1 MMETYPYLLLD
12 KTKCIQNIERM
23 VLKAKKHNLKL
34 RPHFKT
40 HQSREI
46 GEWYKEFGLNACT
59 VSSFQMAKYFESA
72 GWDDITIAFP
82 VSAYD
87 ISIINGLSK
96 SIKINIV
103 TSSYK
108 NINSFNEGNLKRKV
122 GIFIELDCG
131 HNRSGVNIE
140 NTREIALIVNL
151 IEQNKHLEFKGFITH
166 AGHTYSAKST
176 KEVETIHRKVLKN
189 LSLVRTFWKD
199 SYPDIT
205 ISYGDTPSCSIS
217 DDFWGIDEIR
227 PGNFVFYDLTQTS
240 IGSCL
245 VENIAVALIC
255 PIVDIYPE
263 RGEAIIRGG
272 AVHLSKD
279 SLLLPD
285 GSKSFGAVCL
295 FNGNTWEN
303 PIEGMYLKSISQEH
317 GIISCKKSENF
328 NLKVGQLVAILPIHS
343 CLTLD
348 SMGELFLS
356 DGSKISSMR
365 ERNSQY

>member
-1 MMETYPYLLLD
+1 MKTYPYLLLN
-12 KTKCIQNIERM
+12 KIKCIENIERM

-40 HQSREI
+40 HQSKEI
-46 GEWYKEFGLNACT
+46 GEWYKGFGITSCT
-59 VSSFQMAKYFESA
+59 VSSFQMAQYFASA
-72 GWDDITIAFP
+72 GWHDITIAFP
-82 VSAYD
+82 VSVFD
-87 ISIINGLSK
+87 TDIINALGN
-96 SIKINIV
+96 SININIV

-108 NINSFNEGNLKRKV
+108 NFRSFNEGHLQSKV

-131 HNRSGVNIE
+131 HNRSGVSIE

-151 IEQNKHLEFKGFITH
+151 IEQNKLLAFKGFITH
-166 AGHTYSAKST
+166 AGHTYNAKSA
-176 KEVETIHRKVLKN
+176 KEVEAIHRKVLKN
-189 LSLVRTFWKD
+189 LSQVKAFWKE
-199 SYPDIT
+199 SYPDII

-227 PGNFVFYDLTQTS
+227 PGNFVFYDLTQVT

-255 PIVDIYPE
+255 PIVDVYPE

-279 SLLLPD
+279 TLLLPD
-285 GSKSFGAVCL
+285 GSRSFGAICI
-295 FNGNTWEN
+295 FNDKTWEN
-303 PIEGMYLKSISQEH
+303 PIDGMYLKSISQEH
-317 GIISCKKSENF
+317 GVITCKEPEDF
-328 NLKVGQLVAILPIHS
+328 NLNVGQLVAVLPIHS

-348 SMGELFLS
+348 SIGELFLF
-356 DGSKISSMR
+356 DDSKISTMR
-365 ERNSQY
+365 ERTFNP